1 MRRLLLAAALLC
13 AAMPMLAFP
22 ALAFPDRPVRIIVP
36 FPPGGASDIVARLLA
51 ERAGRDLAHKFVV
64 ENRSGANGN
73 IGMEAVARSAP
84 DGYTLGQ
91 CTIGNCAINAAIY
104 ARMPYDIAT
113 ELAPVFW
120 SASVMNLLAVRNEL
134 PVRTLAEFLA
144 YARANPGRMQYGSS
158 GFGSSNHLAPEML
171 KGMFNLDILHVPFRG
186 GAPAMQALMGG
197 QVDFML
203 ENVPTLVAAMRD
215 GRFRGIAVT
224 GAARDPAVPDLPT
237 FEEEGLKGF
246 VVEPWFG
253 FMAPRGTPD
262 AAVQRLNALFNEAL
276 SDPASRQRLADLG
289 AKPRGG
295 SPADFAAHVQAE
307 LVKWREV
314 VEKNNIERL
323 Q

>member
-1 MRRLLLAAALLC
+1 MRRLLLAATLALC
-13 AAMPMLAFP
+13 AGGAY
-22 ALAFPDRPVRIIVP
+22 AFPDRPVRIIVP
-36 FPPGGASDIVARLLA
+36 FPPGGASDIVARLIA

-73 IGMEAVARSAP
+73 IGMEAVARAAP

-113 ELAPVFW
+113 ELTPVFW
-120 SASVMNLLAVRNEL
+120 SASVMNLLAVRNDL
-134 PVRTLAEFLA
+134 PIRTVAEFIA
-144 YARANPGRMQYGSS
+144 YAKANPGKMQYGSS

-171 KGMFNLDILHVPFRG
+171 KGMFGLDILHVPFRG
-186 GAPAMQALMGG
+186 GAPAMQALIGG

-215 GRFRGIAVT
+215 GRFRGVAVT

-237 FEEEGLKGF
+237 FEEAGLRGF

-253 FMAPRGTPD
+253 FMAPRGTPE
-262 AAVQRLNALFNEAL
+262 AAVNRLNALFNEAL
-276 SDPASRQRLADLG
+276 ADAVVRARLADLG
-289 AKPRGG
+289 AKPQGG
-295 SPADFAAHVQAE
+295 PPERFVAHVRSE
-307 LVKWREV
+307 LAKWRDV
-314 VEKNNIERL
+314 VETNKIERL